1 MSSNDITIGKAF
13 FKEDEGIHLYRYS
26 VKEAGEEIHGF
37 SASLRTRTLL
47 FLALIIL
54 LFSACTDEKIELKKS
69 NYDIK
74 QCNKE
79 TYSNKDLEEYNQ
91 LIEDGEIQGYNCV
104 GLYYMREKDYKKA
117 KEYFNKGK
125 DKGNIESYTQLG
137 SLYSNFLN
145 NKEKAIEYYK
155 IAANNGEAKAAHN
168 LGVIYDK
175 RFAYKEA
182 LKWYEKSFNA
192 GDTYSLLAMGHIYRK
207 QKKYEKAI
215 KTFEDAAKLGELEAY
230 HSLGVF
236 YGKEKQ
242 FKDLKKVEEYFQKG
256 YELGSGLCAGAMG
269 AHYEEDLKN
278 YEKAIEWY
286 KKGFELKSE
295 ASANRLGF
303 IYWEVLKDYKK
314 QYIGL
319 IKGMK
324 S

>member
-1 MSSNDITIGKAF
+1 MSSNDITIEKAF

-26 VKEAGEEIHGF
+26 VKETGKEIHGF

-54 LFSACTDEKIELKKS
+54 LFSACTDEKTELKKS

-145 NKEKAIEYYK
+145 NKEKAIEYYT

-192 GDTYSLLAMGHIYRK
+192 GDTYSLLAMGTIYLNQNNLKKAIDTFEKVGDLGDSKGYYNLGILYRK
-207 QKKYEKAI
+207 I
-215 KTFEDAAKLGELEAY
+215 K
-230 HSLGVF
+230 
-236 YGKEKQ
+236 
-242 FKDLKKVEEYFQKG
+242 
-256 YELGSGLCAGAMG
+256 
-269 AHYEEDLKN
+269 
-278 YEKAIEWY
+278 
-286 KKGFELKSE
+286 
-295 ASANRLGF
+295 R
-303 IYWEVLKDYKK
+303 
-314 QYIGL
+314 
-319 IKGMK
+319 
-324 S
+324 